1 MARVLMSLLSMGL
14 TIASVAAQ
22 VTGDTKAIAL
32 IQQARAALGGD
43 SRLAAV
49 HTLSCS
55 GAFTRELDDRQLAGD
70 LTIALQLPDKLLR
83 TESMRAMGDF
93 TVVSAV
99 GINGDTLLR
108 DQHAVNAP
116 PGAMIRMG
124 PPPTGEAEAQAL
136 RNARAD
142 MARTVFAFLL
152 TSTPSLPVELSYAGE
167 AEAADGRA
175 DVIDARG
182 PGSFS
187 VRLFLDRS
195 THRPLMLAYKGAA
208 PQMRIVMQR
217 GGPPP
222 AGGHGDADRGGIGT
236 AATPQIVDINL
247 YLDDYKSVDGVWL
260 PHHVSRSIDGKPAEE
275 WTFSSFKVNP
285 AFKPDTFAAR

>member
-1 MARVLMSLLSMGL
+1 MARVLMSLLSVGL

-22 VTGDTKAIAL
+22 VTGDTKAMAL

-49 HTLSCS
+49 HALSCS
-55 GAFTRELDDRQLAGD
+55 GTFTRELDDRQLAGD

-108 DQHAVNAP
+108 EQHAVNAP

-124 PPPTGEAEAQAL
+124 PPPTGDAEAQAL

-152 TSTPSLPVELSYAGE
+152 TSTPALPVELSYAGE

-182 PGSFS
+182 PGSLS

-195 THRPLMLAYKGAA
+195 THRPLMLAYRGAA
-208 PQMRIVMQR
+208 PQMRIMMQR

-236 AATPQIVDINL
+236 PATPQIVDINL

-260 PHHVSRSIDGKPAEE
+260 PHHVSRSVDGKPAEE